1 MFPIPPGMFLKL
13 FCFLNLLLFTL
24 SSSNKNYIFINLG
37 IINKLFS
44 FVFSHYKVNDLVK
57 IKLKALETT
66 GHFLGLNRRVTLCEA
81 DANLEGKLNPDTT
94 YRVLERD

>member
-1 MFPIPPGMFLKL
+1 MFPIPPGAFLKL

-44 FVFSHYKVNDLVK
+44 FVYSHYKVNDLVK

-66 GHFLGLNRRVTLCEA
+66 GHFLGQNRRVTLCEA
-81 DANLEGKLNPDTT
+81 DASLEGKLNPDRT